1 MSPQPYYTHPDT
13 RYPEITLAILERL
26 RLYYCTMLYPD
37 EEYEIAKNRFILTD
51 ITPNMALRSSIN
63 VFKLSNAKF
72 PFTAYSIGDFE
83 EDTTR
88 FNTYA
93 KTQNYFSTIHNAR
106 IHATPIM
113 QTFPMITFFTTAK
126 DYDRAKI
133 VLLKDKSLLTKL
145 EVPIIV
151 NNVLTSFVIL
161 IDIEVTRGSYAGE
174 FEQQLTAGNIY
185 DLVHTNQVFYHSL
198 ELDIKINLVD
208 DIVMAMYTLDSL
220 NKISKTY
227 VTKNPFIPEIPII
240 TSTSPVDKEVDVD
253 VSSSIIINFNIPMKE
268 VTIENSLHINPPV
281 NADLLWNS
289 TSTQIVVDLY
299 ENMTSGTTYNVTIE
313 NTALSGDEIPIEKDY
328 IFSFTTRG

>member
-26 RLYYCTMLYPD
+26 RLYYCTMFYPD
-37 EEYEIAKNRFILTD
+37 EEYEISKNRFILTD
-51 ITPNMALRSSIN
+51 ITSNMALRGSTN

-133 VLLKDKSLLTKL
+133 VLLKDKSLLNKL

-151 NNVLTSFVIL
+151 NNILTSFVIL
-161 IDIEVTRGSYAGE
+161 IDA
-174 FEQQLTAGNIY
+174 
-185 DLVHTNQVFYHSL
+185 
-198 ELDIKINLVD
+198 
-208 DIVMAMYTLDSL
+208 
-220 NKISKTY
+220 
-227 VTKNPFIPEIPII
+227 
-240 TSTSPVDKEVDVD
+240 
-253 VSSSIIINFNIPMKE
+253 
-268 VTIENSLHINPPV
+268 
-281 NADLLWNS
+281 
-289 TSTQIVVDLY
+289 
-299 ENMTSGTTYNVTIE
+299 
-313 NTALSGDEIPIEKDY
+313 
-328 IFSFTTRG
+328 